1 MALWSMAILGSTP
14 IGGPIIGAI
23 GEFAGARWGLG
34 IAAVSCFM
42 TALYLVIVRRS
53 MDASPNR
60 IEDKA

>member
-1 MALWSMAILGSTP
+1 MSVFVCATTL